1 MPRPVLER
9 ASHWVTCAKDEIDA
23 SLAITGGSFGVIV
36 SERMRP
42 ERGGFELI
50 AESKEQFPTAKI
62 VAFSGGGLIGRDQDG
77 PTARGFG
84 ADVRLRT
91 PCADHA
97 RLSAVNARGGA
108 KLTRVSLQ
116 TFDGRIGSSFRRTGY
131 RPAGRR

>member
-1 MPRPVLER
+1 
-9 ASHWVTCAKDEIDA
+9 
-23 SLAITGGSFGVIV
+23 LAITGGSFGVIV
-36 SERMRP
+36 IERMRP

-77 PTARGFG
+77 PMARGFG

-97 RLSAVNARGGA
+97 RLSAVKRAR
-108 KLTRVSLQ
+108 
-116 TFDGRIGSSFRRTGY
+116 
-131 RPAGRR
+131 AGRN